1 MELEGTVAL
10 VTGGGTGIG
19 RAASLLLA
27 REGAAVAVNYSR
39 SEAEAEQT
47 AAEIRAA
54 GGQAM
59 AVQADVADDAAVEA
73 MVRHIMGEWGRL
85 DVLVLDDRDGG
96 PADHSRGA
104 GRAEDP

>member
-1 MELEGTVAL
+1 MELQGTVAL

-39 SEAEAEQT
+39 SEAEAEET
-47 AAEIRAA
+47 AAAIHAA
-54 GGQAM
+54 GGRAM

-73 MVRHIMGEWGRL
+73 MVQRVVKEWGRL
-85 DVLVLDDRDGG
+85 DLLVNN
-96 PADHSRGA
+96 A
-104 GRAEDP
+104 GMTFFVD